1 LVYKEGRPIS
11 LKLYQHENLK
21 VGGSYKQLIKDLA
34 GKYTVMEYVG
44 ATKDIQGAGPG
55 ATGKIHFY
63 SFQFTLQN
71 VAAILALGKKTNG
84 ELLQVP
90 AVFANVKELKRMQ
103 SGGELEGHLHV
114 PPEKYVDVAPLL
126 DAFYEKVMNDE
137 RLGTLSDEA
146 IQAISNGLKTMIVQ
160 GKEENVFLKKD
171 PLNKIAMQFPPKGE
185 HGNQKAAA
193 KAILGAAY
201 VETTDLLKAAVKKK
215 EAYNQAVERR
225 AYLEPKE
232 SIAALNALATAGEDD
247 LLREALKNTRGMFPN
262 PPDTQFEMSQS
273 QLDTLP
279 GTFGPDNKAIFPYG
293 NYKIGTLEIG
303 MDKVQDMLDRSVN
316 AFNEVIFQ
324 IFDDLTVLSKSLNGY
339 VAGGLED
346 TKLADTAKEKATD
359 IAEGTEKATTDDS
372 RQLDFGLEE

>member
-1 LVYKEGRPIS
+1 
-11 LKLYQHENLK
+11 
-21 VGGSYKQLIKDLA
+21 
-34 GKYTVMEYVG
+34 
-44 ATKDIQGAGPG
+44 
-55 ATGKIHFY
+55 
-63 SFQFTLQN
+63 

-103 SGGELEGHLHV
+103 SGGELEGHLQV
-114 PPEKYVDVAPLL
+114 PDQKYVDVAPFL

-146 IQAISNGLKTMIVQ
+146 VQAISNGLKTMIAQ
-160 GKEENVFLKKD
+160 GKEENVFLKKG
-171 PLNKIAMQFPPKGE
+171 PLNKIAEQFPPKGE
-185 HGNQKAAA
+185 HGNQRAAT

-201 VETTDLLKAAVKKK
+201 AETGEILTTAVKKQ
-215 EAYNQAVERR
+215 EAYKQAVERR

-279 GTFGPDNKAIFPYG
+279 GTFGADNKAIFPYG
-293 NYKIGTLEIG
+293 TYEIGVLEIG
-303 MDKVQDMLDRSVN
+303 MDKVQAMLDRSVN
-316 AFNEVIFQ
+316 SFNEVIFQ

-359 IAEGTEKATTDDS
+359 IAEGTEKATSDDS
-372 RQLDFGLEE
+372 RQLDFGFEE